1 MVCSNLTMNFYL
13 LDLIILPLYDEK
25 KILLLLSKVVL
36 YARMDLMNHEV
47 GSLPP

>member
-25 KILLLLSKVVL
+25 KNITLIEQHCIICP
-36 YARMDLMNHEV
+36 HEFNE
-47 GSLPP
+47 S